1 MVDEKKVK
9 LMTRLS
15 IYEKK
20 EKNDA
25 LEMSKFF
32 ERDYVRFN
40 VLKTLVAATVVYW
53 AVVGAYVFVS
63 FEVIL
68 NSINNMDYFGVMY
81 RILGWYV
88 MFCFVYFIFA
98 YLVYTYRYG
107 KKRKGLTQYN
117 SDLRD
122 LIEISGGPMHRGKLI
137 KNSNI
142 GVIKEADKNKKASAD
157 KSRNV
162 VNKTEMMRN
171 RLKKEEEERNR
182 QIIENSRRLEER
194 RKNQRAMQER
204 KQKQDDQLRLERR
217 QKRMA
222 LEEEQRRQRMQN
234 YSDTNRKGDN
244 R

>member
-9 LMTRLS
+9 LMTRLA

-20 EKNDA
+20 EKNDG
-25 LEMSKFF
+25 LVMSRFF

-40 VLKTLVAATVVYW
+40 VLKTLVAATIVYW

-88 MFCFVYFIFA
+88 MFCFVYFVFA
-98 YLVYTYRYG
+98 YLVYSYRYG

-122 LIEISGGPMHRGKLI
+122 LIEISGGPMHHGKMI
-137 KNSNI
+137 RNSNI
-142 GVIKEADKNKKASAD
+142 GVIRETDKNKKMSPD
-157 KSRNV
+157 RSRNV
-162 VNKTEMMRN
+162 VNKTEMVNN
-171 RLKKEEEERNR
+171 RLKREEEEKNR
-182 QIIENSRRLEER
+182 QIIENARRLEEK
-194 RKNQRAMQER
+194 RKNARALQE
-204 KQKQDDQLRLERR
+204 QKKRQSEQNRLEIR

-234 YSDTNRKGDN
+234 SDTYMKGDN

>member
-20 EKNDA
+20 EKNDG
-25 LEMSKFF
+25 LVMSRFF

-81 RILGWYV
+81 RILGWYAV
-88 MFCFVYFIFA
+88 FCFVYFFFA
-98 YLVYTYRYG
+98 YLVYSYRYG

-122 LIEISGGPMHRGKLI
+122 LIEISGGPMHRGKLVR
-137 KNSNI
+137 NSNI
-142 GVIKEADKNKKASAD
+142 DVIRDDDKNRKPSSER
-157 KSRNV
+157 SRNV
-162 VNKTEMMRN
+162 VNRTEMVRN
-171 RLKKEEEERNR
+171 RMKREEEERNK
-182 QIIENSRRLEER
+182 QIIENSRRLEEK
-194 RKNQRAMQER
+194 RKNKQALMER
-204 KQKQDDQLRLERR
+204 KQRENEQAKFEMR

-222 LEEEQRRQRMQN
+222 LEEEQRRQNMQK
-234 YSDTNRKGDN
+234 SDTYMKGDN

>member
-20 EKNDA
+20 EKNDG
-25 LEMSKFF
+25 LVMSRFF

-68 NSINNMDYFGVMY
+68 DSINNMDYFGVMY
-81 RILGWYV
+81 RILGWYAV
-88 MFCFVYFIFA
+88 FCLVYFFFA
-98 YLVYTYRYG
+98 YLVYSYRYG

-122 LIEISGGPMHRGKLI
+122 LIEISGGPMHRGKLVR
-137 KNSNI
+137 NSNI
-142 GVIKEADKNKKASAD
+142 DVIRDDDKNRKPSSER
-157 KSRNV
+157 SRNV
-162 VNKTEMMRN
+162 VNRTEMVRN
-171 RLKKEEEERNR
+171 RMKREEEERNK
-182 QIIENSRRLEER
+182 QIIENSRRLEEK
-194 RKNQRAMQER
+194 RKNKQALMER
-204 KQKQDDQLRLERR
+204 KQRENEQAKFEMR

-222 LEEEQRRQRMQN
+222 LEEEQRRQNMQK
-234 YSDTNRKGDN
+234 SDTYMKGDN

>member
-9 LMTRLS
+9 LMTRLA

-20 EKNDA
+20 EKNDG
-25 LEMSKFF
+25 LVMSRFF

-40 VLKTLVAATVVYW
+40 VLKTLVAATIVYW

-88 MFCFVYFIFA
+88 MFCFVYFVFA
-98 YLVYTYRYG
+98 YLVYSYRYG

-122 LIEISGGPMHRGKLI
+122 LIEISGGPMHHGKMI
-137 KNSNI
+137 RNSNI
-142 GVIKEADKNKKASAD
+142 GVIRETDKNKKMSPD
-157 KSRNV
+157 RSRNV
-162 VNKTEMMRN
+162 VNKTEMVNN
-171 RLKKEEEERNR
+171 RLKREEEEKNR
-182 QIIENSRRLEER
+182 QIIENARRLEEK
-194 RKNQRAMQER
+194 RKNARALQE
-204 KQKQDDQLRLERR
+204 QKQRQSEQNRLEIR

-234 YSDTNRKGDN
+234 SDTYMKGDN